1 MVDATASFFADSY
14 AIIEILRGN
23 LAYRRYSSAYLVT
36 TEFNLCEVAY
46 AVFKDFPEESASILS
61 TVRTTIEVVPT
72 WDADYVVCA
81 ELRLQNNRSGKKL
94 STIDSLGYAVAQ
106 RLAIQFLTG
115 DREFS
120 DMKNV
125 RFVK

>member
-46 AVFKDFPEESASILS
+46 AVFRDFPEKSESILS

-72 WDADYVVCA
+72 GM
-81 ELRLQNNRSGKKL
+81 QI
-94 STIDSLGYAVAQ
+94 T
-106 RLAIQFLTG
+106 
-115 DREFS
+115 
-120 DMKNV
+120 
-125 RFVK
+125 

>member
-1 MVDATASFFADSY
+1 MVEEAASFFADSY

-23 LAYRRYSSAYLVT
+23 RAYRRYSSAHLVT
-36 TEFNLCEVAY
+36 TEFNLCEVGY
-46 AVFKDFPEESASILS
+46 AVFKDFPEDSASILS
-61 TVRTTIEVVPT
+61 TIRTTIEVVLT
-72 WDADYVVCA
+72 GDADYVVCA
-81 ELRLQNNRSGKKL
+81 QLRLQNNRSGKKL
-94 STIDSLGYAVAQ
+94 STIDSLGYAVAE